1 MPIIAAMLLNA
12 FVICLAACAG
22 ALMRWGFALWLN
34 PGSVLPWGTLAV
46 NLIGGYL
53 IGVAIG
59 VFNGLPNIDP
69 AWRLMVITGFLGTLT
84 TFSSFSAEIVGML
97 MSGRPGLAL
106 ATLMLHLGGSLC
118 LTWLGFRT
126 VQAFSG

>member
-1 MPIIAAMLLNA
+1 MLLNV
-12 FVICLAACAG
+12 FVICIAACVG
-22 ALMRWGFALWLN
+22 ALLQWGFALWLN

-59 VFNGLPNIDP
+59 VFNGLPNLDP

-84 TFSSFSAEIVGML
+84 TFSSFSGEVVGML
-97 MSGRPGLAL
+97 LQQRYALAL
-106 ATLMLHLGGSLC
+106 GTAAMHIAGSLL
-118 LTWLGFRT
+118 LTFAGLRSAQWALAAFR
-126 VQAFSG
+126 

>member
-1 MPIIAAMLLNA
+1 MLLNA
-12 FVICLAACAG
+12 LVICLAACVG
-22 ALMRWGFALWLN
+22 TWLN
-34 PGSVLPWGTLAV
+34 PGGVLPWGTLAV

-53 IGVAIG
+53 IGIAIG
-59 VFNGLPNIDP
+59 VFNGLPDIDP

-97 MSGRPGLAL
+97 MNGRLGLAL

-126 VQAFSG
+126 VQAFSA

>member
-1 MPIIAAMLLNA
+1 MLLNVL
-12 FVICLAACAG
+12 VICVAACVG

-34 PGSVLPWGTLAV
+34 PGGTLSWGTLAV

-53 IGVAIG
+53 IGVAIA
-59 VFNGLPNIDP
+59 VFDGLPDIDP

-97 MSGRPGLAL
+97 LGGRPALAL
-106 ATLMLHLGGSLC
+106 GTVMLHLGGSLF

-126 VQAFSG
+126 VQALVG

>member
-1 MPIIAAMLLNA
+1 MLLNA
-12 FVICLAACAG
+12 LVICLAACVG
-22 ALMRWGFALWLN
+22 ALMRWGFATWLN
-34 PGSVLPWGTLAV
+34 PGGVLPWGTLAV

-53 IGVAIG
+53 IGIAIG
-59 VFNGLPNIDP
+59 VFNGLPDIDP

-97 MSGRPGLAL
+97 MNGRLGLAL

-118 LTWLGFRT
+118 PTWLGFRT
-126 VQAFSG
+126 VQAFSA